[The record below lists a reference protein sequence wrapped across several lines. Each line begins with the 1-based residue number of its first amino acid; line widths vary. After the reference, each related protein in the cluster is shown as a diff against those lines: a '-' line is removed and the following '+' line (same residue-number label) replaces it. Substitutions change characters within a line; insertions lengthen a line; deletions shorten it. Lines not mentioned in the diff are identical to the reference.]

1 MAGKLQ
7 LGSKDVRSK
16 QPQVTAALVAMAKK
30 LGPGAKMP
38 TARELVRKLGVAS
51 STLMRCIDI
60 LERRRVLH
68 SRQGSG
74 IYVDERVAQK
84 SVALV
89 FGENIFSQKASEFG
103 SLVLKCC
110 ALRAA
115 KHNER
120 FTFSLDLPGV
130 VNEQA
135 PAVPALLD
143 IADAFNEGMIDGV
156 ILLNG
161 PKHEAW
167 LRKQG
172 VPVVSG
178 SPSEEDP
185 QAHVVSMDY
194 RQLVQRGVENLYDA
208 GCRKLGLIGIFRNH
222 KEMFQTAIQKRDLT
236 ANDEWIVVPENNL
249 GRVSEA
255 HATLGEAYADQFL
268 SQCGWGVGNKRNA
281 HLPDGLLITE
291 DMLTLG
297 VLPLL
302 AKRGV
307 RIGRDLIICTHSN
320 MGSRVL
326 ADWES
331 EVLHVRCNPED
342 IAMALFDMLE
352 DLMAGNSRPRK
363 CLVGPM
369 KKSGSGAL

>member
-1 MAGKLQ
+1 MAAKIK

-38 TARELVRKLGVAS
+38 TARELVRTLGVAS

-74 IYVDERVAQK
+74 IYVDDRVAQK
-84 SVALV
+84 AVALV
-89 FGENIFSQKASEFG
+89 FGENIFAKNASEFG

-115 KHNER
+115 QHNER
-120 FTFSLDLPGV
+120 FTFSLDLPGI

-143 IADAFNEGMIDGV
+143 IADAFHEGMVDGV

-161 PKHEAW
+161 PRHEAW
-167 LRKQG
+167 LRNQG

-178 SPSEEDP
+178 SPSEDDP
-185 QAHVVSMDY
+185 RANVVSIDY
-194 RQLVQRGVENLYDA
+194 RQLVQGGVETLCDA
-208 GCRKLGLIGIFRNH
+208 GCRTMGVIGVFLSHKKL
-222 KEMFQTAIQKRDLT
+222 FQAALHERGLT
-236 ANDEWIVVPENNL
+236 AHEEWMVVPQNNL
-249 GRVSEA
+249 GSVSER
-255 HATLGEAYADQFL
+255 HAALGEKFADQFL
-268 SQCGWGVGNKRNA
+268 QQCGWSMRNRTKA

-291 DMLTLG
+291 DMLAFG
-297 VLPLL
+297 VLPALMR
-302 AKRGV
+302 RGV
-307 RIGRDLIICTHSN
+307 RIGRDLKICTHSN
-320 MGSRVL
+320 MGSQVL
-326 ADWES
+326 ARWES
-331 EVLHVRCNPED
+331 KILHVRFNPED
-342 IAMALFDMLE
+342 FAMALFDMLE
-352 DLMAGNSRPRK
+352 DLMAGKPRSLR

-369 KKSGSGAL
+369 GKADEER